1 MKNEL
6 SSLSPLLGSLPL
18 PVGKA
23 DLPAGH
29 EQSAH
34 KPSSHERAWCAAW
47 ALHLTRPA
55 ESFALA
61 TVARDEAIAANEPH
75 AAAWAQLC
83 RALAGYRWIGADIG
97 QMRADFVDAARLMDA
112 INDRRGKRLAS
123 LLDAV
128 LAMKHGHWP
137 EALKAYEKMSGSFDL
152 GAMDADNFYLLL
164 GLATSHVYCG
174 NLADGLRFGYIGLNL
189 AQYLDLAAEEVT
201 MCLPLGVAL
210 MAARD
215 HDESAELFNAADVIA
230 ARIDSPMLLK
240 TTRNN
245 LGVVLRR
252 IGGIYNIARAQQLV
266 AWVLAEPAAMIGGQQ
281 FAHYSAAELYVLLG
295 QMDDAEAQLEQ
306 ARATLGAGRGAH
318 PLEALDGAK
327 LNFILGM
334 IASRRGQVAEA
345 IAAFAEVVTLLPALS
360 AWRFSDRAKVFE
372 ELAEVL
378 ARQGRFE
385 EAYVTQKKS
394 AQDYLTNVEALNRAR
409 HVSMQVRE
417 QMRRVQ
423 LELDRESRERR
434 HLQSSHTELR
444 EQMDD
449 ATREARRLKDAAMHD
464 PLTGLP
470 NRRHLDE
477 VLANMLLVAGQ
488 TETPL
493 VIAYLD
499 VDHFKQ
505 VNDRYGHAMGDE
517 VLRAL
522 GTLGPQF
529 LRGADLM
536 SRIGGEEFCVVLIGC
551 GLEAARKRLTDLLDV
566 FRNQQFESD
575 GQTLSAVTFSGGV
588 AVYPHDGR
596 DAETLMKVADR
607 RLYDAKHAGRAN
619 VCCVG
624 SDGIL

>member
-6 SSLSPLLGSLPL
+6 SLLSPPLGNLPL
-18 PVGKA
+18 PAGKA
-23 DLPAGH
+23 DSPAG
-29 EQSAH
+29 Q
-34 KPSSHERAWCAAW
+34 KPTSHESAWRSAW
-47 ALHLTRPA
+47 ALQLTRPA

-61 TVARDEAIAANEPH
+61 TVALDGAIAANEPH

-83 RALAGYRWIGADIG
+83 RALAGYRWIGADVG
-97 QMRADFVDAARLMDA
+97 QMSVDFVEAARQMDTL
-112 INDRRGKRLAS
+112 NDARGKRLVL

-128 LAMKHGHWP
+128 LAKKRGRWP
-137 EALKAYEKMSGSFDL
+137 EALKAYEKISGSFDL

-164 GLATSHVYCG
+164 GLSTSHVYCG

-215 HDESAELFNAADVIA
+215 HEESAELFSAAEVIA

-252 IGGIYNIARAQQLV
+252 IGGIYNLARAKQLV

-281 FAHYSAAELYVLLG
+281 FAHYAAAELYILLG
-295 QMDDAEAQLEQ
+295 QLDDAEAQLEQ
-306 ARATLGAGRGAH
+306 ARTTLDASRGAN

-327 LNFILGM
+327 LNFIRGM
-334 IASRRGQVAEA
+334 IASRRGQVADA
-345 IAAFAEVVTLLPALS
+345 ITAFTEVVTLLPALS

-372 ELAEVL
+372 ELAEAL
-378 ARQGRFE
+378 ARQGQFE
-385 EAYVTQKKS
+385 QAYATQKKS
-394 AQDYLTNVEALNRAR
+394 SQDYLTNVEVLNRAR

-417 QMRRVQ
+417 EMRRVQ

-499 VDHFKQ
+499 IDHFKQ

-517 VLRAL
+517 VLRAM

-551 GLEAARKRLTDLLDV
+551 GLEAACKRLTDLLDV
-566 FRNQQFESD
+566 FRNQQFECD
-575 GQTLSAVTFSGGV
+575 GQVLSAVTFSGGA
-588 AVYPHDGR
+588 AVYPDDGR
-596 DAETLMKVADR
+596 DAETLIRVADR
-607 RLYDAKHAGRAN
+607 RLYDAKRAGRAN
-619 VCCVG
+619 VCCVR
-624 SDGIL
+624 SDVIS

>member
-6 SSLSPLLGSLPL
+6 STLSPPLGKLPL
-18 PVGKA
+18 AAGKA
-23 DLPAGH
+23 DSPAGQKPTGH
-29 EQSAH
+29 ESAW
-34 KPSSHERAWCAAW
+34 RAAW
-47 ALHLTRPA
+47 ALQLTRPA

-61 TVARDEAIAANEPH
+61 TVALDGAIAANEPH

-97 QMRADFVDAARLMDA
+97 QMSVDFVEAARQMDTL
-112 INDRRGKRLAS
+112 NDARGKRLV
-123 LLDAV
+123 LLLEAV
-128 LAMKHGHWP
+128 LAKKRGRWP
-137 EALKAYEKMSGSFDL
+137 EALKAYEKISGSFDL

-164 GLATSHVYCG
+164 GLSTSHVYCG

-215 HDESAELFNAADVIA
+215 HDESAELFSAAEVIA

-252 IGGIYNIARAQQLV
+252 IGGISNLTRARQLV

-281 FAHYSAAELYVLLG
+281 FAHYSAAELYILLG
-295 QMDDAEAQLEQ
+295 QLDDAEAQLAQ
-306 ARATLGAGRGAH
+306 ARATLDASRGAN

-327 LNFILGM
+327 LNFIRGM

-345 IAAFAEVVTLLPALS
+345 ITAFTEVVALLPALS

-372 ELAEVL
+372 ELAEAL
-378 ARQGRFE
+378 ARQGQFE
-385 EAYVTQKKS
+385 QAYATQKNS
-394 AQDYLTNVEALNRAR
+394 SQDYLTNVDVLNRAR

-417 QMRRVQ
+417 EMRRVQ

-477 VLANMLLVAGQ
+477 VLANMLLVASQ

-499 VDHFKQ
+499 IDHFKQ

-517 VLRAL
+517 VLRAM

-551 GLEAARKRLTDLLDV
+551 GLEAACKRLTDLLDI

-575 GQTLSAVTFSGGV
+575 GQVLSAVTFSGGA
-588 AVYPHDGR
+588 AVYPDDGR
-596 DAETLMKVADR
+596 DAETLIRVADR
-607 RLYDAKHAGRAN
+607 RLYDAKRAGRAN
-619 VCCVG
+619 VCCGG
-624 SDGIL
+624 SDVIS